1 MSLITRC
8 PACATMFKVVPDQL
22 RMSEGWVRC
31 GRCAEVFDASLS
43 LQPLQAPAAAPV
55 AAGPAPAALP
65 AADAPPAAE
74 APPVLPQ
81 AVSEPPSTK
90 VAAPLA
96 EAGAASPAARPAGA
110 DRSAGEASRPP
121 LNLPPEATLDE
132 EAVFAQEALIGAMA
146 QAARREAWP
155 EEAVAGGSSLLRR
168 ADRSGA
174 QHEETEVLSPSA
186 WGPEWAPTAVEPAPP
201 SELSFVRAARRRAFW
216 RGRAPRGLMRLLAAG
231 LVLALALQWVLLQ
244 RDRLAAAAPALK
256 PWLSAL
262 CMPLGCRIAPPR
274 QIESVAI
281 EGSSFSRL
289 GADAFR
295 LSLSLRNS
303 AATEVAMPSLEL
315 TLTDLQDQPV
325 LRRVL
330 HPADLGAPPAL
341 AASGEWSASTALA
354 VDEQAGA
361 PRVAGYRLIAF
372 YP

>member
-43 LQPLQAPAAAPV
+43 LQPVDAVAAPASSAPASPAPAASAPS
-55 AAGPAPAALP
+55 ASAMPLPGPAPASAPESPVVVPVVLS
-65 AADAPPAAE
+65 AASEAGNAVPRVAVAPVTRE
-74 APPVLPQ
+74 EWPPV
-81 AVSEPPSTK
+81 
-90 VAAPLA
+90 
-96 EAGAASPAARPAGA
+96 
-110 DRSAGEASRPP
+110 D
-121 LNLPPEATLDE
+121 LPPEATLAE

-146 QAARREAWP
+146 QAARREAWA
-155 EEAVAGGSSLLRR
+155 EETVEASSSLLRR
-168 ADRSGA
+168 ADLDSEALEDSERMTLPPWA
-174 QHEETEVLSPSA
+174 
-186 WGPEWAPTAVEPAPP
+186 PEWAPTTVEPAPP
-201 SELSFVRAARRRAFW
+201 ELAFVRAARRQPFW
-216 RGRAPRGLMRLLAAG
+216 RRRAPRALWASLVGA
-231 LVLALALQWVLLQ
+231 LVLALGLQWALQQ
-244 RDRLAAAAPALK
+244 RDRLAAAQPRLK
-256 PWLSAL
+256 PWLAAL
-262 CMPLGCRIAPPR
+262 CAPLGCRIGPPR
-274 QIESVAI
+274 QIDAVAI

-295 LSLSLRNS
+295 LSLSLRNG
-303 AATEVAMPSLEL
+303 AVTEVAMPSLEL

-330 HPADLGAPPAL
+330 HPADLGAPVAL

-354 VDEQAGA
+354 VDAQAGA